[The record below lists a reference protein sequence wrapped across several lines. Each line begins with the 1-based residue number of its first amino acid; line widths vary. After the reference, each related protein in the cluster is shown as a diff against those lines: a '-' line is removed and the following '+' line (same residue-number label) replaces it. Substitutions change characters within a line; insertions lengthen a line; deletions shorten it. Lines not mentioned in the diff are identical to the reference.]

1 MSKATDALE
10 ACGVPYKH
18 NGWMPAKPPQSPFFA
33 AVMEESEAVS
43 SDSGETFAFFTVP
56 TVELYDDGGADAEA
70 KRAEL
75 LRALAAEG
83 LSPRRQASTYIYSE
97 KKFLTVYDCEGY
109 IEKE

>member
-33 AVMEESEAVS
+33 AVMEESE
-43 SDSGETFAFFTVP
+43 SDETFAFFTVP